1 MKGGMILRRP
11 TLTRPGFGSAVAELQ
26 DLLNRI
32 GSLLEVDGAF
42 GRATARAVKE
52 AQELA
57 RLPVTGA
64 ADPATWD
71 WLAAQPLPSDILSTR
86 EITFIAREEVGS
98 REYYDKF
105 AASPHCPGEQSGVTI
120 GIGYD
125 LCYQDLRT
133 FEDDWG
139 EELPESTLAQ
149 LRPHLGQPGD
159 HAAAAALKSI
169 KIPFYRAWRV
179 FIKTTLPR
187 YVSQTRAAYPQL
199 DGLPEGCR
207 GALVSLVYNRG
218 PGLKGERRREMRA
231 IRAYLAQGELHRVAG
246 ELTAM
251 KRLWPGN
258 RGLCVRRDREARLW
272 QWGLE
277 KAGLDCMG
285 INESEL

>member
-1 MKGGMILRRP
+1 MILTRP
-11 TLTRPGFGSAVAELQ
+11 TLARPSVHPAVVDLQ

-32 GSLLEVDGAF
+32 GSLLEVDGVF

-57 RLPVTGA
+57 RIPVTCR

-71 WLAAQPLPSDILSTR
+71 WLESRPLPSHILSTR
-86 EITFIAREEVGS
+86 EVTFVAREEVGS
-98 REYYDKF
+98 RDYYDKF

-125 LCYQDLRT
+125 LRYQDLRN
-133 FEDDWG
+133 FEKDWG
-139 EELPESTLAQ
+139 PELPEEVLKR
-149 LRPHLGQPGD
+149 LRPHLGQPGGP
-159 HAAAAALKSI
+159 AAAAVLKAI

-179 FIKTTLPR
+179 FVKTTLPR
-187 YVSQTRAAYPQL
+187 YISLTREAYPQL
-199 DGLPEGCR
+199 NGLPEGCR

-231 IRAYLAQGELHRVAG
+231 IREHLAQGRLKNVMG

-258 RGLCVRRDREARLW
+258 PGLCARRNREARLW
-272 QWGLE
+272 ERGLE
-277 KAGLDCMG
+277 AAGL
-285 INESEL
+285 S